1 MLPAMAAVIQTQG
14 LTKHYGKVRALD
26 SLSLEVQPGEVVG
39 LVGANGA
46 GKSTTLQLLCGLI
59 RPTAGRAVLF
69 GQPMPQGLLQVAPRM
84 GVLSE
89 QPSFFENLSAR
100 RNLLLLSKLAGF
112 TVNVDRIL
120 DLVGLLPAATRKA
133 SNMSAGMR
141 QRLGLGAALLN
152 NPELLL
158 LDEPI
163 KGLDAAGAR
172 HMDALFRQLAG
183 EMNVAILMSSHDM
196 EEVSEVADR
205 VAVLDQGKLV
215 TVCPSDQLL
224 RYDPCRVRVLL
235 EGEESAARRL
245 EEQDWV
251 VSAKPF
257 QDRIEVVL
265 KEGSG
270 PHQLTSFLLARGF
283 MVNGV
288 IPCKRTLDDFIEE
301 INANKDG
308 AA

>member
-1 MLPAMAAVIQTQG
+1 MLTAMAAVIQTRG

-26 SLSLEVQPGEVVG
+26 HLTIEVQQGEVVG

-46 GKSTTLQLLCGLI
+46 GKSTTLQSICGLI
-59 RPTAGRAVLF
+59 RPTAGKVALF
-69 GQPMPQGLLQVAPRM
+69 GQPMPQGLLQAAPRM

-133 SNMSAGMR
+133 SRMSAGMR

-163 KGLDAAGAR
+163 KGLDSAGAR
-172 HMDALFRQLAG
+172 HMDALFRQLSG
-183 EMNVAILMSSHDM
+183 EMNVTILMSSHDL
-196 EEVSEVADR
+196 EEVSEVAVR

-215 TVCPSDQLL
+215 TVCPADQLL
-224 RYDPCRVRVLL
+224 RYDPRRVRVLL
-235 EGEESAARRL
+235 EGEGSAARHL
-245 EEQDWV
+245 NEQPWV
-251 VSAKPF
+251 TSAKPF
-257 QDRIEVVL
+257 QDRVEVVL
-265 KEGSG
+265 AEGSG

-288 IPCKRTLDDFIEE
+288 IPRKRTLDDFIEE
-301 INANKDG
+301 VNAGKAG